1 MLNGYTHV
9 TVGWLMIIDWLVGSG
24 GGIRGAY
31 VTSASTYLCSLIAP
45 AHRQV
50 RATLTNLARKVNSL
64 RVDEFDL
71 QQLKNLNIH
80 VDLITLDETS
90 PHKPSYFAPYPGRS
104 IPEPNDDDLGGAY
117 NGLDDETEH
126 SLTRPADRAYV
137 MDIHLSSYISYYD
150 LNAKGE
156 RAPWTSKW

>member
-1 MLNGYTHV
+1 MLGLYQ
-9 TVGWLMIIDWLVGSG
+9 IIKDFFQLPITMSRVVES
-24 GGIRGAY
+24 
-31 VTSASTYLCSLIAP
+31 P

-80 VDLITLDETS
+80 IDLITLDETS

-117 NGLDDETEH
+117 K
-126 SLTRPADRAYV
+126 SR
-137 MDIHLSSYISYYD
+137 
-150 LNAKGE
+150 
-156 RAPWTSKW
+156 